1 MNILTKNYISNHK
14 YLNIALQKIKGISY
28 NTSFKLCNHLRIGL
42 KYKKNNIN
50 NKLLY
55 YKNQHVLNYL
65 IKNKI
70 LLNEDLSLFI
80 KKNIKRY
87 ITNKHYK
94 GYLLKKGYPIRGQ
107 RTRTNANTIKKLYI
121 NYL

>member
-14 YLNIALQKIKGISY
+14 YLNIALHKIKGISY
-28 NTSFKLCNHLRIGL
+28 NTSLKLCNYIRIGN

-55 YKNQHVLNYL
+55 YKNQHVLNY
-65 IKNKI
+65 IKNNRI
-70 LLNEDLSLFI
+70 LLNEDLFLFM

-87 ITNKHYK
+87 IINKHYK

-107 RTRTNANTIKKLYI
+107 RTRTNANTIKKLYL